1 MHACHQD
8 WVDGLVAALELAG
21 LRARVVDTDSFAL
34 QRAAGFECGAVLQV
48 EAGHLVLHVLSA
60 DGMGW
65 RGEAATATDLP
76 HALAECVDRW
86 CWRSTAPCHP
96 VWCWPGQRPRR
107 AGRVPAASAGPGHP
121 PVRPAPARVG
131 TGLRAGR
138 AVCTLMYALN
148 LLPWR
153 EWRRQRGVRQ
163 LQGMLLGTAL
173 LALVGVVLLDRQANH
188 RLVSQG
194 AANAQWREAIDQLE
208 APVARMHSLAAQGDA
223 LLQQAQVLEALQHA
237 PSPGA
242 QVLGCWPGVCPPGVQ
257 LTRLVLEGRPA
268 S

>member
-1 MHACHQD
+1 
-8 WVDGLVAALELAG
+8 
-21 LRARVVDTDSFAL
+21 
-34 QRAAGFECGAVLQV
+34 
-48 EAGHLVLHVLSA
+48 
-60 DGMGW
+60 
-65 RGEAATATDLP
+65 
-76 HALAECVDRW
+76 
-86 CWRSTAPCHP
+86 
-96 VWCWPGQRPRR
+96 
-107 AGRVPAASAGPGHP
+107 
-121 PVRPAPARVG
+121 
-131 TGLRAGR
+131 
-138 AVCTLMYALN
+138 MYALN

-242 QVLGCWPGVCPPGVQ
+242 QVLGLLARRVPPGVQ
-257 LTRLVLEGRPA
+257 LTRLVLEGRALRLEGVAQGRAPVTRLMSHLGQSPGLGDIRLQEVKA
-268 S
+268 TADGEVFQMSAQVRP